1 MGRTERTV
9 EVGGGETSAQLCAVH
24 AGARAARTR
33 SERVEYVASM
43 MATGEFR
50 RGKTA
55 RELAPIWNLSAS
67 NVHDICAEASRVVTC
82 SVNVSEVLR
91 TFNEALDELITLGHE
106 CRKNKQPREAIVAFS
121 KVAELCMQ
129 VTRQKDGLPSS
140 NDGERLNTTQKLIA
154 AGWTPP
160 PPEGLPAPTLDDPEI
175 TEDDS

>member
-91 TFNEALDELITLGHE
+91 TFNETLDELLALGHD
-106 CRKNKQPREAIVAFS
+106 CRNNDRPREAIVAFS

-129 VTRQKDGLPSS
+129 VTRQRDGLPSG
-140 NDGERLNTTQKLIA
+140 NDNRLDTTQKLIA

-160 PPEGLPAPTLDDPEI
+160 PPEGLPAPTLDDPEMN
-175 TEDDS
+175 DDD